1 MRLCDEILL
10 VFDASQRFRVS
21 LYATLITPILIL
33 FVGSLLLDH
42 LTFRG
47 DYAPM
52 LEGVV
57 RPFGFVVMGLTLVAF
72 LQLTLATVQ
81 AYQRERDRLLG
92 LPQQRQRQL

>member
-1 MRLCDEILL
+1 MRLCDEVLF

-21 LYATLITPILIL
+21 LYATLITPILIV

-42 LTFRG
+42 LTFGG

-52 LEGVV
+52 MQGVV
-57 RPFGFVVMGLTLVAF
+57 RPFGFVVMALALVA
-72 LQLTLATVQ
+72 LLRLTLATVQ

-92 LPQQRQRQL
+92 LPPQRRR